1 GTTLLAQQAPE
12 TQSDAR
18 TIAAEALPPALP
30 PPPVLPPPP
39 AIPEGMI
46 ASNGNGSLTFGN
58 YTYDPAGAITAIGG
72 DTYRYDKVGRLV
84 SGTALGG
91 TKTQTFTY
99 DTYGNL
105 TSITKG
111 TVTSPLSVDAA
122 TNHISSPATYDV
134 AGNLTAYGVYGYSW
148 DAGGMLSR
156 TSNGTSLFRYVYT
169 ADDERI
175 GMEEISTYGTSTL
188 DRWTWSVRDLD
199 GQVLRVFTSS
209 GGAIGRDSWSWSEDY
224 VYGPGGILATESAQG
239 RRHFHL
245 DHLGTPRMITD
256 GGGFKLSRHDYYAF
270 GEEASGVSQDAEVRK
285 FTGHERDMLSGNV
298 TSGDSFDYMHAR
310 YYAPLNGRFLSP
322 DPIEGDPGSPQ
333 SWNRYTYVLD
343 DPIVYVDP
351 RGLKDRIPTPE
362 NPIQCGST
370 GDPCNIDVPEPAGFQ
385 EWLARARA
393 EFEAARSS
401 RAYLTLRQ
409 VTEGSLTVGASG
421 YLVLPWWG
429 VDASVGEVYHTGSGI
444 DNFGVYGTL
453 SALAAGLDAGMSA
466 QVAWTTGPLSNVEG
480 LTAGMAG
487 GVGPLGIYLGGGNGK
502 YTTVGISLSPPKSS
516 SRYLPWGSGH
526 VSVGSTKVITLGD
539 FSRWISGQ

>member
-1 GTTLLAQQAPE
+1 
-12 TQSDAR
+12 
-18 TIAAEALPPALP
+18 
-30 PPPVLPPPP
+30 
-39 AIPEGMI
+39 MI

-322 DPIEGDPGSPQ
+322 DPIEGDPGNPQ

-343 DPIVYVDP
+343 DPIVFYDP
-351 RGLKDRIPTPE
+351 TGLAEAESNEKDQNGNECPKGSEGPCVTATGKVPKYDEKTEMFREFRRFLANGEQLRRGAELINRRSASAPGWIIAAFSEWRGVRDTDTFVFQNDWWLSVIGAQGVTFGNVVIVNKNGLSDARTLLHESKHVEQYSRQGLLFYPDYASQYLFNWIAMGDRY
-362 NPIQCGST
+362 
-370 GDPCNIDVPEPAGFQ
+370 AGYRVISQ
-385 EWLARARA
+385 EL
-393 EFEAARSS
+393 EANR
-401 RAYLTLRQ
+401 
-409 VTEGSLTVGASG
+409 
-421 YLVLPWWG
+421 
-429 VDASVGEVYHTGSGI
+429 
-444 DNFGVYGTL
+444 
-453 SALAAGLDAGMSA
+453 
-466 QVAWTTGPLSNVEG
+466 
-480 LTAGMAG
+480 
-487 GVGPLGIYLGGGNGK
+487 
-502 YTTVGISLSPPKSS
+502 
-516 SRYLPWGSGH
+516 
-526 VSVGSTKVITLGD
+526 
-539 FSRWISGQ
+539 